1 MISNLYPISCLLI
14 TGSEHVNKT
23 TFTRWEAK
31 VISTKRAIKEFKHN
45 NRIDCDVDE
54 TGFEKWLNY
63 LGYFRKD

>member
-1 MISNLYPISCLLI
+1 MTSDKCPLSHLLI
-14 TGSEHVNKT
+14 AGSERINKT

-45 NRIDCDVDE
+45 NHVDCDVDE

-63 LGYFRKD
+63 LGYFRKY